1 MKSAK
6 SEVRRNRGASGHG
19 NTIGRDNRAVTV
31 SLDYIMI
38 SGVSIIF
45 FLAVT
50 MVAGT
55 MLLDRPTNIAAT
67 QQFNDIGN
75 DIGTKLTMFY
85 LIVPASGALNTSL
98 EMPSTIGG
106 HAYTIRMSTENT
118 TDQRVIIESE
128 DLKIN
133 VSYTINGIG
142 ASIPINGEA
151 YSTSGDQRLTFVS
164 T

>member
-1 MKSAK
+1 MKSFK
-6 SEVRRNRGASGHG
+6 TPSERG
-19 NTIGRDNRAVTV
+19 NTISRDNRAVTV

-38 SGVSIIF
+38 SGVAIIF
-45 FLAVT
+45 FLTVT
-50 MVAGT
+50 AVAGT

-85 LIVPASGALNTSL
+85 LIVPAEGALNTSL

-106 HAYTIRMSTENT
+106 HAYTVQMSTENA

-142 ASIPINGEA
+142 ASIPINGKT

>member
-1 MKSAK
+1 MKSG
-6 SEVRRNRGASGHG
+6 VGRNQGTQGRC

-31 SLDYIMI
+31 SIDYIMI
-38 SGVSIIF
+38 SCVAIVF

-50 MVAGT
+50 AVAGT

-98 EMPSTIGG
+98 TMPSTIGG
-106 HAYTIRMSTENT
+106 HAYTVRMSTNNT

-142 ASIPINGEA
+142 ASIPINGET